1 MIQIAMRPSAA
12 AVPHQRTV
20 TFRPGG
26 PGTAL
31 FASSWLLVTIL
42 GLMPIA
48 EAMLHRTP
56 SVPRLAVIA
65 FFVAVGSAAVL
76 RRRYTWLGVVLHIY
90 SQIAIWLS
98 VTFCSMAF
106 VMSAISE

>member
-1 MIQIAMRPSAA
+1 MRSAP
-12 AVPHQRTV
+12 AVSFQQRSV

-26 PGTAL
+26 PGTGL
-31 FASSWLLVTIL
+31 FACSWLLVTLL

-48 EAMLHRTP
+48 EAKLHRAP
-56 SVPRLAVIA
+56 SVPSLAIVA
-65 FFVAVGSAAVL
+65 FFIAIGSAAAV

-106 VMSAISE
+106 VMSVIGS

>member
-1 MIQIAMRPSAA
+1 MTQIAMRPSAA
-12 AVPHQRTV
+12 AVSHQRTV
-20 TFRPGG
+20 AFRPGG

-31 FASSWLLVTIL
+31 FASSWFLVTIL

-48 EAMLHRTP
+48 EALLHRPP
-56 SVPRLAVIA
+56 SVSRLAVIA
-65 FFVAVGSAAVL
+65 FFVAVGSAAAL

-98 VTFCSMAF
+98 ITFCSMALI
-106 VMSAISE
+106 VSAIVR